1 MYMKLEMYI
10 ARAIES
16 DSPKGRMFHII
27 LSETVKAGRKKKG
40 GFMKLCLSSQVSM

>member
-1 MYMKLEMYI
+1 MYMNLEMYI

-27 LSETVKAGRKKKG
+27 LSETVKAGRKKG